1 MPLFLKT
8 KRFKKSLL
16 GKLQSTLRLVDFR
29 DVVEGDRDH
38 DICLPRCIFEHFQC
52 AAENIERLR
61 SPQLTVTKIAELH
74 TRQRRIQIVG
84 AEGAFID
91 AYCT

>member
-8 KRFKKSLL
+8 KRFEKSLL
-16 GKLQSTLRLVDFR
+16 GKLQSTLRLVNFC

-38 DICLPRCIFEHFQC
+38 DVCLPRRILEHFQG
-52 AAENIERLR
+52 AAENFERLR
-61 SPQLTVTKIAELH
+61 LPQLTVTKIAELH
-74 TRQRRIQIVG
+74 TRHRRIWIVG

-91 AYCT
+91 GYRT